1 MDRKGDHFLPH
12 SSPLT
17 PCAFAP
23 ATQTA
28 VSSRTGPPS
37 LPASAPPCPTPPH
50 SGHTALRPPYGL
62 RHPRRLRHPRKLR
75 RPGTR
80 TSTTPAPPPVPDR
93 FSRSSTA
100 PPTAPATLPATHTA
114 SIAPD
119 HTITPTPAAPPD
131 FATDILSP
139 PILLSPF
146 LLPVPHLFFSFST
159 LYTTT
164 FSILKHL
171 GPTASSMPH
180 IFGAATLP
188 MIRRCCSSRPG
199 TRPSTTPAP
208 PPVPDR
214 FSRSSTEPP
223 PAPAT
228 LPSKSP
234 HPDTR
239 TQNSPTPQPA
249 IILSTFAPNPIN
261 RSYKEL

>member
-37 LPASAPPCPTPPH
+37 LPASAPPRPTPPH
-50 SGHTALRPPYGL
+50 SGHTALRPPYG
-62 RHPRRLRHPRKLR
+62 LRHPRKLR

-100 PPTAPATLPATHTA
+100 PATLPATHTA

-131 FATDILSP
+131 FATGILSSPIYRSLFVP
-139 PILLSPF
+139 PHYLSVLHHF
-146 LLPVPHLFFSFST
+146 T
-159 LYTTT
+159 TTT
-164 FSILKHL
+164 FSILKQL

-180 IFGAATLP
+180 IFCAVHF
-188 MIRRCCSSRPG
+188 RRRNPAHDSPLLFPPTGHAPLNRPA
-199 TRPSTTPAP
+199 R

-223 PAPAT
+223 PAPQRFLLKVLT
-228 LPSKSP
+228 
-234 HPDTR
+234 
-239 TQNSPTPQPA
+239 PTPEHRIPQRPNRQ
-249 IILSTFAPNPIN
+249 SSSAPSHRIP
-261 RSYKEL
+261 

>member
-100 PPTAPATLPATHTA
+100 PP
-114 SIAPD
+114 
-119 HTITPTPAAPPD
+119 
-131 FATDILSP
+131 
-139 PILLSPF
+139 
-146 LLPVPHLFFSFST
+146 
-159 LYTTT
+159 
-164 FSILKHL
+164 
-171 GPTASSMPH
+171 
-180 IFGAATLP
+180 
-188 MIRRCCSSRPG
+188 
-199 TRPSTTPAP
+199 
-208 PPVPDR
+208 
-214 FSRSSTEPP
+214 

-249 IILSTFAPNPIN
+249 IIFSTFAPNPIN